1 MPYNG
6 VYCSVV
12 TMCTDRDNTGGE
24 VVVSCTHVWWDSALW
39 SYLVGHEGK
48 MGKVSIRSA
57 GQARTAGGV
66 NIPHS
71 YNH

>member
-1 MPYNG
+1 ME
-6 VYCSVV
+6 CIVV
-12 TMCTDRDNTGGE
+12 LLPCVQTGTIQVGRWGGG
-24 VVVSCTHVWWDSALW
+24 VSCTHVWWDSALW

-57 GQARTAGGV
+57 DQARTAGGV